1 MNTLLQKNILM
12 DSLTKEEILIKTLIE
27 EINNVEKKI
36 SEINNKENKSQN
48 GLYQKNPKLIE
59 LKDLQ
64 ELLNKKIISLN
75 NDFQKEFE
83 LKRQEIIIQKN
94 QINDLDIKLN
104 EYQKEIESLN
114 KKEIKY
120 PLLKYK
126 FENINNK
133 ILSPKQINEINIKNE
148 NEAENDKVKDLM
160 REIEVY
166 KASES
171 VVLNNQKELKNNINK
186 LNENLKM
193 LKEEKFGINDELL
206 DIISYKETLECI
218 NKNNLVNL
226 TKLLKQNNSI
236 ISNENLKI
244 GLEKINRIEKPIK
257 IFNFELMIIDLKKV
271 SSKLYEELSYSF
283 GFILINNK
291 IIRKNNYYTR
301 SQNKEIRTIEI
312 YDKGLN
318 DNNNNNYKNKSLNNS
333 YIINSQY
340 ENNILDK
347 NYFELSI
354 EEELNSYFK
363 ENNEQEIND
372 LLDKI
377 ALIIIEQLKKNE
389 IEIPLYF
396 NDNLISYLSYFF
408 KILYYDK
415 VIDNKIK
422 FINKDYKS
430 IKKEYKKAKDFSNN
444 EILKLENKYEEIITK
459 EKECEN
465 NLKNIKKDESI
476 NLNEIEKE
484 YIQYCSK
491 INYIMKQK
499 DDINKNIISLENDI
513 NNKKIEKNNEI
524 EIINNELKN
533 MQKEINEINN
543 TNELNTL
550 KNNESII
557 NYRKIIADKFN
568 LIKEL
573 LQSYKEKYG
582 SNISLYN
589 KFINNINN
597 TLQKT
602 RNQIISNGAEDYNE
616 SNIINLNISQIND
629 NNILNKK
636 IYKNN
641 SFNKSINNKKKIMND
656 LELSKNWSKILNK
669 TANNIK
675 QVSTPSDKNISSN
688 EFILNYGN
696 KNYNYINSIKIEKT
710 NYSFNKYSS
719 STIPNNTN
727 KRKKKIVEKKKSN
740 SRVKNNFEIF
750 NKNEFNINNFLSKKD
765 ENSKTFSH
773 SFFRKQN
780 KIRETKT
787 DTEKKLIK
795 TKTSNGILNMNLF
808 KNKIPKGKPN
818 INNKLNKLLPL
829 TKITFCYFREI
840 NQNPEKNSKTKYN
853 PLNNI
858 SSRELCQYPYNFIK
872 STISLSKNYKKIRV
886 VPSSQLEPIDF
897 EIISIENTV
906 VSTGIK
912 ALIDIYRNYFKWKL
926 SNKKNL
932 DEFVFEQIN
941 KYNNFSKED
950 IQKCIN
956 NKNFNFS
963 LILKN
968 NKRFEFI
975 ICSYDEFKMW
985 INGMAFIIK
994 NKDEIFKIV
1003 NDNKE

>member
-83 LKRQEIIIQKN
+83 LKRQEILNQKN

-133 ILSPKQINEINIKNE
+133 ILSPEEINEINIKNE

-171 VVLNNQKELKNNINK
+171 VLLNNQKELKNNINK

-193 LKEEKFGINDELL
+193 LKEEKLGINDELL

-291 IIRKNNYYTR
+291 IMRKNNYYTR

-499 DDINKNIISLENDI
+499 DDINKNIINLENDI

-719 STIPNNTN
+719 STIPNNAN

-750 NKNEFNINNFLSKKD
+750 NKNEFNINNFISKKD

>member
-133 ILSPKQINEINIKNE
+133 ILSTEEINEINIKSE
-148 NEAENDKVKDLM
+148 NETENDKVKDLM

-171 VVLNNQKELKNNINK
+171 VVLNNQKELKNNIDK

-193 LKEEKFGINDELL
+193 LKEEKLGINDELL

-499 DDINKNIISLENDI
+499 DDINKNIINLENDI

-719 STIPNNTN
+719 STIPNNAN

-750 NKNEFNINNFLSKKD
+750 NKNEFNINNFISKKD

-780 KIRETKT
+780 KIKETKT

>member
-1 MNTLLQKNILM
+1 M
-12 DSLTKEEILIKTLIE
+12 
-27 EINNVEKKI
+27 
-36 SEINNKENKSQN
+36 
-48 GLYQKNPKLIE
+48 
-59 LKDLQ
+59 
-64 ELLNKKIISLN
+64 
-75 NDFQKEFE
+75 
-83 LKRQEIIIQKN
+83 
-94 QINDLDIKLN
+94 
-104 EYQKEIESLN
+104 
-114 KKEIKY
+114 
-120 PLLKYK
+120 
-126 FENINNK
+126 
-133 ILSPKQINEINIKNE
+133 
-148 NEAENDKVKDLM
+148 
-160 REIEVY
+160 
-166 KASES
+166 
-171 VVLNNQKELKNNINK
+171 
-186 LNENLKM
+186 
-193 LKEEKFGINDELL
+193 
-206 DIISYKETLECI
+206 
-218 NKNNLVNL
+218 
-226 TKLLKQNNSI
+226 
-236 ISNENLKI
+236 
-244 GLEKINRIEKPIK
+244 
-257 IFNFELMIIDLKKV
+257 
-271 SSKLYEELSYSF
+271 
-283 GFILINNK
+283 
-291 IIRKNNYYTR
+291 
-301 SQNKEIRTIEI
+301 
-312 YDKGLN
+312 
-318 DNNNNNYKNKSLNNS
+318 
-333 YIINSQY
+333 
-340 ENNILDK
+340 
-347 NYFELSI
+347 
-354 EEELNSYFK
+354 
-363 ENNEQEIND
+363 
-372 LLDKI
+372 
-377 ALIIIEQLKKNE
+377 
-389 IEIPLYF
+389 
-396 NDNLISYLSYFF
+396 
-408 KILYYDK
+408 
-415 VIDNKIK
+415 
-422 FINKDYKS
+422 
-430 IKKEYKKAKDFSNN
+430 
-444 EILKLENKYEEIITK
+444 
-459 EKECEN
+459 
-465 NLKNIKKDESI
+465 
-476 NLNEIEKE
+476 
-484 YIQYCSK
+484 
-491 INYIMKQK
+491 
-499 DDINKNIISLENDI
+499 
-513 NNKKIEKNNEI
+513 
-524 EIINNELKN
+524 
-533 MQKEINEINN
+533 
-543 TNELNTL
+543 
-550 KNNESII
+550 
-557 NYRKIIADKFN
+557 
-568 LIKEL
+568 
-573 LQSYKEKYG
+573 
-582 SNISLYN
+582 
-589 KFINNINN
+589 
-597 TLQKT
+597 
-602 RNQIISNGAEDYNE
+602 
-616 SNIINLNISQIND
+616 NISQIND

-719 STIPNNTN
+719 STIPNNAN

-750 NKNEFNINNFLSKKD
+750 NKNEFNINNFISKKD